1 MILMMIVIVMVMV
14 MVINL
19 YSGMACSTKPG
30 SMFLH
35 ELMFWF
41 LAVVLVV
48 VTCETLM
55 SPGSFP
61 ITPNQI
67 HVTPLQGGKLH
78 PEIE

>member
-1 MILMMIVIVMVMV
+1 MIMITGMILMMIVMVMVMVLV

-41 LAVVLVV
+41 FAVVLVV

-61 ITPNQI
+61 ITPKSNRI
-67 HVTPLQGGKLH
+67 TPN
-78 PEIE
+78 

>member
-1 MILMMIVIVMVMV
+1 MIMITGMILMMIVMV

-61 ITPNQI
+61 ITPKSNRI
-67 HVTPLQGGKLH
+67 TPN
-78 PEIE
+78 

>member
-1 MILMMIVIVMVMV
+1 MIMITGMILMMIVMVVVMV

-61 ITPNQI
+61 TTPKSNRITPN
-67 HVTPLQGGKLH
+67 
-78 PEIE
+78 

>member
-1 MILMMIVIVMVMV
+1 MILMMIVMVMV

-61 ITPNQI
+61 TTPKSNRITPN
-67 HVTPLQGGKLH
+67 
-78 PEIE
+78 